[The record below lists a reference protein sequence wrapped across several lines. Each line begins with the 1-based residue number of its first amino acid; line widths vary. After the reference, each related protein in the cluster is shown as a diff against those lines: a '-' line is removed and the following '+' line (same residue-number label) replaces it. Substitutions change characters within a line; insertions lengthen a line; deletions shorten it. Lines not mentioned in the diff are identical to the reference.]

1 MQTRVESGEI
11 RLACT
16 LGQHLQRFLDPLL
29 VELDEHLD
37 KRLVRTFA
45 GTIAAILRF
54 RHPRCGLLLSQ
65 LGAYLISPLHAPAGT
80 KRLSNLLR
88 SPRWRAEQIADFL
101 WRGAE
106 ARVRELEATGEDA
119 LLLWDESVLE
129 KPESTEAH
137 GLCPV
142 RSSKAARL
150 KRIKPGFYTPP
161 GGPPVFVPGLHW
173 LALLLIGRTGPPT
186 LARMQWW
193 TTRGVFTSQR
203 RWEEED
209 LLRRAVQAWGRRV
222 LHVFD
227 RGFAGS
233 PWLDELSRADVRFV
247 LRWPKH
253 YRLLDAQGQEK
264 KAWEIARGKRSQD
277 ERLIPQRRRL
287 RKTGLL
293 VLPVA
298 HAAYPEPL
306 WLVISRPGQGREPWY
321 LLTNEPIES
330 ASDAWRVVLAY
341 ARRWQIEM
349 AFRFTKS
356 ELALESPRL
365 WFWENRLKLLQMVS
379 LTYAFLLQLL
389 QPARRSLC
397 DSLLRVACPRT
408 GKRSRETP
416 TPLYLLRIAL
426 CALGASLPTPGL
438 PQLKNSG

>member
-1 MQTRVESGEI
+1 MQTRIESGQI

-16 LGQHLQRFLDPLL
+16 LGMHLQRFLDPLL

-54 RHPRCGLLLSQ
+54 RHPRCGLLLSE
-65 LGAYLISPLHAPAGT
+65 LGAYLTSPLHAPAGT

-88 SPRWRAEQIADFL
+88 SRRWDAEQIADFL
-101 WRGAE
+101 WRGAQ
-106 ARVRELEATGEDA
+106 ARVRELEEAGEDA

-186 LARMQWW
+186 LAKMQWW

-203 RWEEED
+203 RWEEEA
-209 LLRRAVQAWGRRV
+209 LLRQAVQAWGRRV

-227 RGFAGS
+227 RGFAGA
-233 PWLDELSRADVRFV
+233 PWLAELSRARVRFV
-247 LRWPKH
+247 VRWPKH
-253 YRLLDAQGQEK
+253 YRLFDAHGQER

-277 ERLIPQRRRL
+277 ERLLPQRRRL

-293 VLPVA
+293 VLPVT
-298 HAAYPEPL
+298 HEAYPEPL
-306 WLVISRPGQGREPWY
+306 WLVISRPGRGREPWY
-321 LLTNEPIES
+321 LLTNEPIQS
-330 ASDAWRVVLAY
+330 AADAWRSVFAY

-365 WFWENRLKLLQMVS
+365 WFWGNRLKLLLMVS
-379 LTYAFLLQLL
+379 LAYAFLLQLL
-389 QPARRSLC
+389 QPAHRSLC
-397 DSLLRVACPRT
+397 DAVLRIACPRT

-416 TPLYLLRIAL
+416 TPLYRLRIAL
-426 CALGASLPTPGL
+426 CALGTSLPTPGL
-438 PQLKNSG
+438 PQIENSG

>member
-1 MQTRVESGEI
+1 MQTRVESGQI

-16 LGQHLQRFLDPLL
+16 LGAHLQRFLDPLL

-54 RHPRCGLLLSQ
+54 RHPRCGLLLSE
-65 LGAYLISPLHAPAGT
+65 LGAYLTSPLHAPAGT

-88 SPRWRAEQIADFL
+88 SRRWSAEQIADFL
-101 WRGAE
+101 WSGAE
-106 ARVRELEATGEDA
+106 ARLHELEEAAEDA
-119 LLLWDESVLE
+119 LVLWDESVLE

-150 KRIKPGFYTPP
+150 KHVKPGFYTPP

-186 LARMQWW
+186 LAKMQWW
-193 TTRGVFTSQR
+193 TTRGVFTSER
-203 RWEEED
+203 RWEED
-209 LLRRAVQAWGRRV
+209 ALLHRAAEAWGARV

-233 PWLDELSRADVRFV
+233 AWLGELSRSRVRFV

-253 YRLLDAQGQEK
+253 YRLFDAKGQEK

-277 ERLIPQRRRL
+277 ERLLPQRRRL
-287 RKTGLL
+287 RRTGLL

-298 HAAYPEPL
+298 HAAYPTPL

-321 LLTNEPIES
+321 LLTNEPLDRG
-330 ASDAWRVVLAY
+330 ADAWRVVFAY

-365 WFWENRLKLLQMVS
+365 WFWDNRLKLLLMVS
-379 LTYAFLLQLL
+379 LAYAFLLQLL
-389 QPARRSLC
+389 QPARRFLC
-397 DSLLRVACPRT
+397 DALLRIACPRT

-416 TPLYLLRIAL
+416 TPLYRLRIAL
-426 CALGASLPTPGL
+426 CALGASLPTPSL
-438 PQLKNSG
+438 PQVQNSG